1 MLEREM
7 HENRPFFAAIQ
18 QYLKTELGIKVKFL
32 LRRNSLCPLN
42 LCFANLDDRP
52 QNGKDFPYNKR
63 PEYAWYPPLSVMF
76 KTNDPRPC
84 HILRSHYLGIGTTK
98 AKVQVAY
105 FTFLKKGFMQKF
117 LVPAYVLIDS
127 ENGDREKII
136 DFLGGM
142 VLGGFGSKVKIFK
155 FDEGKVLSLLKE
167 GYNEKFLLNEIIVR
181 KDFQDVLPLPKLL
194 ATDREAG
201 LFEEEY
207 LPATPVRE
215 LNMQTW
221 PLLSDLFNK
230 LLLYYKKNDV
240 VSISTYEY
248 QSILLNK
255 IHDDSQLFSQ
265 TTRQELAETVS
276 ILSKNSTNDLKNETL
291 LVQGHGDF
299 WLGNILF
306 DEDGQR
312 LLIIDWERSDQY
324 SLMYDLFTLFA
335 IYSTEQG
342 NFKLLK
348 NALELEAD
356 YAPVMDILNKY
367 QEHFSLSCDRPSL
380 KRHFRIF
387 LMERIS
393 SALSFFVTTPL
404 IDYGAQ
410 KEFDKWHAFVL
421 AILKEGILTD
431 STL

>member
-1 MLEREM
+1 MQNYRTVFGALSRYFRTVEGILVEFALQK
-7 HENRPFFAAIQ
+7 NR
-18 QYLKTELGIKVKFL
+18 
-32 LRRNSLCPLN
+32 LCPLSAF
-42 LCFANLDDRP
+42 LP
-52 QNGKDFPYNKR
+52 FPGCQHLNEKTFSSKGTR
-63 PEYAWYPPLSVMF
+63 GQLSNYAWYPPLSVMF
-76 KTNDPRPC
+76 RTNDRRPC
-84 HILRSHYLGIGTTK
+84 HILRTHYQGIGTTK
-98 AKVQVAY
+98 AKLQVAY
-105 FTFLKKGFMQKF
+105 FTMLEQGFMRKF
-117 LVPAYVLIDS
+117 LVPAYVLINS

-136 DFLGGM
+136 DYLGGM
-142 VLGGFGSKVKIFK
+142 IFGGLGSKVKIFK
-155 FDEGKVLSLLKE
+155 FDDGKVLSLLKE
-167 GYNEKFLLNEIIVR
+167 GYGEKFLLNEIIAR

-207 LPATPVRE
+207 LPATPVRK
-215 LNMQTW
+215 LNVQTW

-255 IHDDSQLFSQ
+255 IHDNSQLFSQ
-265 TTRQELAETVS
+265 TTRQELAETLS
-276 ILSKNSTNDLKNETL
+276 ILSEDSTNDLKDETL

-312 LLIIDWERSDQY
+312 FLIIDWERSDQY

-348 NALELEAD
+348 NILESEAD
-356 YAPVMDILNKY
+356 HAPVMDILSKY
-367 QEHFSLSCDRPSL
+367 QEQFSSSCSRPSL
-380 KRHFRIF
+380 THQFRIF

-393 SALSFFVTTPL
+393 FALSFFVTTPL
-404 IDYGAQ
+404 IDCCAQ
-410 KEFDKWHAFVL
+410 KEFDKWHAFVR

-431 STL
+431 SAP